1 MKTFVIKD
9 FIKLTMAAVV
19 GGSITIGAYKL
30 FEDDNKVIIEK
41 VPANY
46 SKVASNISNP
56 RNSNEIYQPD
66 FSVTAEKVTP
76 AVVHIRSTIKGD
88 RAAQT
93 QHIPFPFRDFFGED
107 FFGRDSRRFEMTP
120 QPALSSGSGVIIN
133 TEGYIL
139 TNDHVIERADEIEVS
154 LYDKRTFKAKVI
166 GTDPSTDLA
175 LIQIQG
181 KELPVLP
188 LGDSDQLKVGQWVLA
203 VGNPFNLESTVTAG
217 IISAKGRSIN
227 ILQRDKTPIESF
239 IQTDAAVNP
248 GNSGGALVNLNGELI
263 GINTAIATPTG
274 TYAGYSFAVP
284 VNIASKVV
292 EDIIKYGKVQRAY
305 LGITIRDVNG
315 KLAKEKNL
323 SVIEGAYVDSLL
335 AESAAKNGGIKPGD
349 VIVQVDDRMIK
360 SVAELQETIGRH
372 RPGDEVTVVVNR
384 KGEQKKLKIPLK
396 NIEGNTK
403 VVADNRSEVIK
414 SLGAEFSNLYEQDKK
429 DSGIKAGVKVT
440 KLYPGKLRSDTE
452 IREGFIITK
461 VNRTPV
467 KSVKELVTMLESQ
480 TGGVLIEGVYP
491 NDPTVYYYA
500 FGM

>member
-1 MKTFVIKD
+1 MKTFIAKD
-9 FIKLTMAAVV
+9 FIQLTMAAVV
-19 GGSITIGAYKL
+19 GGCITLGTYKI
-30 FEDDNKVIIEK
+30 FEDDTKVIIEK

-46 SKVASNISNP
+46 SRIASSYNNP
-56 RNSNEIYQPD
+56 DKATEEFQPD

-76 AVVHIRSTIKGD
+76 AVVHIRSTIKGNK
-88 RAAQT
+88 AAQPQT
-93 QHIPFPFRDFFGED
+93 IPLPFRDFFGKD
-107 FFGRDSRRFEMTP
+107 FFDRDFRHFDMTP

-154 LYDKRTFKAKVI
+154 LHDKRTFKAKVI

-315 KLAKEKNL
+315 KLAREKNL
-323 SVIEGAYVDSLL
+323 SVTEGAYVDSLL
-335 AESAAKNGGIKPGD
+335 AESAAKKGGIKPGD
-349 VIVQVDDRMIK
+349 VIVKVDDRIIK

-372 RPGDEVTVVVNR
+372 RPGDEVTVIVNR
-384 KGEQKKLKIPLK
+384 KGEEKKLKIPLK
-396 NIEGNTK
+396 NMEGDTR
-403 VVADNRSEVIK
+403 VITDNRSEIVK
-414 SLGAEFSNLYEQDKK
+414 HLGAEFSNLDTQDKK
-429 DSGIKAGVKVT
+429 NSGVDAGVKVT
-440 KLYPGKLRSDTE
+440 KLYPGKLRSNTE
-452 IREGFIITK
+452 IQEGFIITK
-461 VNRTPV
+461 LNRTPV
-467 KSVKELVTMLESQ
+467 KSMEELVSMLESQ

-500 FGM
+500 FGI